1 MSKGHGGGGPAIV
14 RAPDPEMKTIEQS
27 NALSAQKRRQGL
39 LSTLL
44 GSREVEEEDK
54 GNATALTGKE
64 YLNSR
69 DEYIQTTRKPT
80 GGFLS
85 RVLGLT
91 AKYEEG
97 LAKASAAVKGK
108 IDEYNKGKKKG
119 SASTSSVLGEGEK

>member
-14 RAPDPEMKTIEQS
+14 KAPDPEMKTIEQS

-44 GSREVEEEDK
+44 GSKPIEEEDK

-64 YLNSR
+64 YLDSR

-85 RVLGLT
+85 RILGLN

-119 SASTSSVLGEGEK
+119 STSTSSVLGEGEK

>member
-14 RAPDPEMKTIEQS
+14 KAPDPEMKTIEQS

-44 GSREVEEEDK
+44 GSKEIEEEDK

-64 YLNSR
+64 FLSAK
-69 DEYIQTTRKPT
+69 DEFLSTTQKPT
-80 GGFLS
+80 GFLG
-85 RVLGLT
+85 RLLGL
-91 AKYEEG
+91 AKYNEG
-97 LAKASAAVKGK
+97 LAKASGALKGK
-108 IDEYNKGKKKG
+108 IEEYNKGKKKG

>member
-44 GSREVEEEDK
+44 GAKEITEEDK

-69 DEYIQTTRKPT
+69 DEYLNTTKKPT
-80 GGFLS
+80 GFLS
-85 RVLGLT
+85 RLLGLT
-91 AKYEEG
+91 AKYDEG
-97 LAKASAAVKGK
+97 LAKASGALKGK
-108 IDEYNKGKKKG
+108 IEDYNKGKKKG
-119 SASTSSVLGEGEK
+119 AASTSSVLGEGEK